1 MAREQLRRLWSSV
14 GVRIAA
20 VATIAL
26 AVTALFAQSGLFSRL
41 VWWSYDTHQRA
52 LAEAVDLSDVLVVDI
67 DEASFARL
75 GPPIGPGQDER
86 AMLARIG
93 AFLQQSGAK
102 AVGYHLPFGEP
113 RPGDEAIAAI
123 VGPDVVLAAVGLPV
137 PQPGNPA
144 TSARLDAV
152 SLRALGARPEWPT
165 QDWLAIKLP
174 PDSITTLRPG
184 NVAVVNLQP
193 DTDGT
198 LRRPALLHAAG
209 PHVMPSLPL
218 GVLMAQKT
226 GRARLELEGDRLRVG
241 TVQVRLTDAGE
252 ALVRFPSN
260 ASSLRFIPFRD
271 LHEAMEGRARGGRI
285 AETVHGRT
293 VFVGRTVPPM
303 GDYVQTPIGTVSGL
317 QLAALTTALLENGR
331 VLTPSLWWIDI
342 LLVLVALAP
351 PLLLLRRGQRSNGSH
366 FVAALVAQVALLAGA
381 GTLLFAT
388 GIHSNWV
395 FALVAGAVATALA
408 AGVWVVSVMEDRH
421 KLALETATAREANRL
436 KTEFLNHL
444 THELRT
450 PLTAIMGFNKIN
462 QLTDDLGK
470 SARIRNSEVIGR
482 NCEHL
487 LVLINNHLDLAKLAA
502 GTLQLAPAPEDPE
515 RLLRE
520 VLGSLRSLADDK
532 RIRLRFVKRT
542 PLPAALA
549 LDASRVRQVLINLLG
564 NALKFT
570 QTGSVELAVSWH
582 VAVLAI
588 EVRDT
593 GPGIPD
599 AAMERIF
606 EPYEQADSSVA
617 SRFGGTGLGLTIAK
631 QLVDLMGGTIEV
643 ESQLGVGTTFRVRV
657 PCEPAGRKDIR
668 EPTSLAAVARGMLT
682 GRVLLAEDNED
693 IRTLV
698 ELQLSR
704 LGVEVHA
711 VANGFSAVDAA
722 LAERFDVIL
731 MDMEMPVMN
740 GYEAVHV
747 LRTRGCTATILA
759 LTAHHAGAEAERA
772 IAAGCDGLVTKPA
785 TLESLQAALQPL
797 LPGLPRRAASGERH
811 G

>member
-1 MAREQLRRLWSSV
+1 M
-14 GVRIAA
+14 AA
-20 VATIAL
+20 VAAL
-26 AVTALFAQSGLFSRL
+26 ALAGTALFAQSGLFSRL

-52 LAEAVDLSDVLVVDI
+52 LAEPVNLDDVLVVDI

-75 GPPIGPGQDER
+75 APAIGQAQSER
-86 AMLARIG
+86 VLLARVG
-93 AFLQQSGAK
+93 AFLQQSGAR
-102 AVGYHLPFGEP
+102 AVAYHLPFGEP
-113 RPGDEAIAAI
+113 RPGDDAFAAI
-123 VGPDVVLAAVGLPV
+123 VGSDIVVAAVGLPV
-137 PQPGNPA
+137 PQPDNLA

-152 SLRALGARPEWPT
+152 SLRALGARPEWPK
-165 QDWLAIKLP
+165 QNWLAIKLP
-174 PDSITTLRPG
+174 PDSIATLRPG
-184 NVAVVNLQP
+184 NVGVVNLQP

-198 LRRPALLHAAG
+198 LRRPALLHATG
-209 PHVMPSLPL
+209 PHLLPSLPL
-218 GVLMAQKT
+218 GVLMARKD
-226 GRARLELEGDRLRVG
+226 GRPRLDLDGNRLRVG
-241 TVQVRLTDAGE
+241 TLQVGLTDAGE
-252 ALVRFPSN
+252 VLVRFPSN
-260 ASSLRFIPFRD
+260 ASSLRIIPFRD
-271 LHEAMEGRARGGRI
+271 LYEAMEGRARAGRI
-285 AETVHGRT
+285 VEAVHGRT
-293 VFVGRTVPPM
+293 VLVGRTVPPM
-303 GDYVQTPIGTVSGL
+303 GDYVQTPVGTVSGL
-317 QLAALTTALLENGR
+317 QLAALTTALIENGR
-331 VLTPSLWWIDI
+331 VLAPGVWWIDI
-342 LLVLVALAP
+342 LLLLVALVP
-351 PLLLLRRGQRSNGSH
+351 PLYLVSRAQRSNGSH
-366 FVAALVAQVALLAGA
+366 FVAALTAQVLVLAGA

-388 GIHSNWV
+388 GIHSSWV
-395 FALVAGAVATALA
+395 FALVSGASATALA
-408 AGVWVVSVMEDRH
+408 AAVWVVSVMDDRR

-520 VLGSLRSLADDK
+520 VLASLRSLADDK

-570 QTGSVELAVSWH
+570 QTGSVELAVAWH
-582 VAVLAI
+582 VAVLDI

-593 GPGIPD
+593 GPGIAGD
-599 AAMERIF
+599 ALERIF
-606 EPYEQADSSVA
+606 EPFEQADSSVA

-631 QLVDLMGGTIEV
+631 QLVDLMGGSIDV
-643 ESQLGVGTTFRVRV
+643 ESQPGVGTAFRVRI
-657 PCEPAGRKDIR
+657 PCEPAGRR
-668 EPTSLAAVARGMLT
+668 ELKEPASLAAARGMLA
-682 GRVLLAEDNED
+682 GRILLAEDNED
-693 IRTLV
+693 IRNLV

-704 LGVEVHA
+704 LGLEVRA

-797 LPGLPRRAASGERH
+797 LPGLPRRAASSERH

>member
-1 MAREQLRRLWSSV
+1 MARARLRRLWGSA
-14 GVRIAA
+14 GVRIVTVAA
-20 VATIAL
+20 VAL
-26 AVTALFAQSGLFSRL
+26 AATTLFAQSGLFSRL

-52 LAEAVDLSDVLVVDI
+52 LADAVDLSDVLVVDI

-75 GPPIGPGQDER
+75 APAIVQAQNER
-86 AMLARIG
+86 ALLARLG
-93 AFLQQSGAK
+93 AFLQESGAK

-113 RPGDEAIAAI
+113 RPGDQAFASI
-123 VGPDVVLAAVGLPV
+123 VGPDIVVAAVGLPV
-137 PQPGNPA
+137 PQPDNAGM
-144 TSARLDAV
+144 SARLDAV
-152 SLRALGARPEWPT
+152 SLRALGARPEWPK
-165 QDWLAIKLP
+165 QNWLAIKLP
-174 PDSITTLRPG
+174 PASIATLRPG
-184 NVAVVNLQP
+184 NVGVVNLQP
-193 DTDGT
+193 DADGT

-209 PHVMPSLPL
+209 PHVMPSLSL
-218 GVLMAQKT
+218 GVLLARKG
-226 GRARLELEGDRLRVG
+226 GRPRIELEGNRLRVG
-241 TVQVRLTDAGE
+241 TIQVGLTDAGE
-252 ALVRFPSN
+252 ALVRFPAN
-260 ASSLRFIPFRD
+260 ASSLRIIPLRE
-271 LHEAMEGRARGGRI
+271 LYEAMEDRTRAGRVIEA
-285 AETVHGRT
+285 VNGRT
-293 VFVGRTVPPM
+293 VLVGRTVPPM

-317 QLAALTTALLENGR
+317 QLAALTTALIERGQ
-331 VLTPSLWWIDI
+331 VLTPRVWWIDL

-351 PLLLLRRGQRSNGSH
+351 PLFLLRRAHKSNGSH
-366 FVAALVAQVALLAGA
+366 FVAALVAQVVVLAGA

-388 GIHSNWV
+388 GIHSNWM

-408 AGVWVVSVMEDRH
+408 AGVWVVGVMEDRRG
-421 KLALETATAREANRL
+421 LALETATAREANRL

-520 VLGSLRSLADDK
+520 VLAALRSLADDK

-549 LDASRVRQVLINLLG
+549 LDASRVRQILINLLG

-570 QTGSVELAVSWH
+570 HTGSVELAVSWH
-582 VAVLAI
+582 IAVLDI

-593 GPGIPD
+593 GPGIPAEALD
-599 AAMERIF
+599 RIF
-606 EPYEQADSSVA
+606 EPYEQADASVA

-643 ESQLGVGTTFRVRV
+643 ESVPGVGTTFRVRV
-657 PCEPAGRKDIR
+657 PCEPAVRSEIK
-668 EPTSLAAVARGMLT
+668 EPANLAAPRGMLA

-693 IRTLV
+693 IRNLV

-704 LGVEVHA
+704 LGLEIRA

-747 LRTRGCTATILA
+747 LRTRGCSATILA

-797 LPGLPRRAASGERH
+797 LPGLPRRAAAGERH

>member
-1 MAREQLRRLWSSV
+1 MAREGLRRVWSV
-14 GVRIAA
+14 AGVRMAA
-20 VATIAL
+20 VAAL
-26 AVTALFAQSGLFSRL
+26 ALAGTALFAQSGLFSRL

-52 LAEAVDLSDVLVVDI
+52 LAEPVNLDDVLVVDI

-75 GPPIGPGQDER
+75 APAIGQAQSER
-86 AMLARIG
+86 VLLARVG
-93 AFLQQSGAK
+93 AFLQQSGAR
-102 AVGYHLPFGEP
+102 AVAYHLPFGEP
-113 RPGDEAIAAI
+113 RPGDDAFAAI
-123 VGPDVVLAAVGLPV
+123 VGSDIVVAAVGLPV
-137 PQPGNPA
+137 PQPDNLA

-152 SLRALGARPEWPT
+152 SLRALGARPEWPK
-165 QDWLAIKLP
+165 QNWLAIKLP
-174 PDSITTLRPG
+174 PDSIATLRPG
-184 NVAVVNLQP
+184 NVGVVNLQP

-198 LRRPALLHAAG
+198 LRRPALLHATG
-209 PHVMPSLPL
+209 PHLLPSLPL
-218 GVLMAQKT
+218 GVLMARKD
-226 GRARLELEGDRLRVG
+226 GRPRLDLDGNRLRVG
-241 TVQVRLTDAGE
+241 TLQVGLTDAGE
-252 ALVRFPSN
+252 VLVRFPSN
-260 ASSLRFIPFRD
+260 ASSLRIIPFRD
-271 LHEAMEGRARGGRI
+271 LYEAMEGRARAGRI
-285 AETVHGRT
+285 VEAVHGRT
-293 VFVGRTVPPM
+293 VLVGRTVPPM
-303 GDYVQTPIGTVSGL
+303 GDYVQTPVGTVSGL
-317 QLAALTTALLENGR
+317 QLAALTTALIENGR
-331 VLTPSLWWIDI
+331 VLAPGVWWIDI
-342 LLVLVALAP
+342 LLLLVALVP
-351 PLLLLRRGQRSNGSH
+351 PLYLVSRAQRSNGSH
-366 FVAALVAQVALLAGA
+366 FVAALTAQVLVLAGA

-388 GIHSNWV
+388 GIHSSWV
-395 FALVAGAVATALA
+395 FALVSGASATALA
-408 AGVWVVSVMEDRH
+408 AAVWVVSVMDDRR

-520 VLGSLRSLADDK
+520 VLASLRSLADDK

-570 QTGSVELAVSWH
+570 QTGSVELAVAWH
-582 VAVLAI
+582 VAVLDI

-593 GPGIPD
+593 GPGIAGD
-599 AAMERIF
+599 ALERIF
-606 EPYEQADSSVA
+606 EPFEQADSSVA

-631 QLVDLMGGTIEV
+631 QLVDLMGGSIDV
-643 ESQLGVGTTFRVRV
+643 ESQPGVGTAFRVRI
-657 PCEPAGRKDIR
+657 PCEPAGRR
-668 EPTSLAAVARGMLT
+668 ELKEPASLAAARGMLA
-682 GRVLLAEDNED
+682 GRILLAEDNED
-693 IRTLV
+693 IRNLV

-704 LGVEVHA
+704 LGLEVRA

-797 LPGLPRRAASGERH
+797 LPGLPRRAASSERH